1 MSTLEI
7 ISKYREGLLTGLWV
21 TLEMSLIIWGTGLLF
36 GSILGFVSA
45 HLPHTLGRVL
55 RTFSF
60 VLAGIPIL
68 VLLVWLHYPAQS
80 LLGVVVPPFWT
91 AVTAIGLI
99 NVLTVADIVRP
110 AVQQFPEQY
119 LTAAKVCGVPPGVA
133 ISRIQL
139 PLILRQA
146 VPALLLSQVTMLQA
160 TLFASLISV
169 NEIFRVAQ
177 QINALEYRPVQI
189 YTALAIFFLL
199 VCLPL
204 NGLAMLLQRRFS
216 RSLSER

>member
-1 MSTLEI
+1 MSTFEI
-7 ISKYREGLLTGLWV
+7 ISKYREGLTAGLLV
-21 TLEMSLIIWGTGLLF
+21 TVEMSLIIWVVGLVL
-36 GSILGFVSA
+36 GSMLGFASA
-45 HLPHTLGRVL
+45 RLPQSVGRITRVV
-55 RTFSF
+55 SF

-80 LLGVVVPPFWT
+80 LMGVVVPPFWT

-99 NVLTVADIVRP
+99 NIFTVADIVRP

-119 LTAAKVCGVPPGVA
+119 LTAAKVCGIPPNVA
-133 ISRIQL
+133 IRRIQL

-146 VPALLLSQVTMLQA
+146 VPGLLLSQVTMLQA

-169 NEIFRVAQ
+169 NEVFRVTQ
-177 QINALEYRPVQI
+177 QINSLEYRPVQI
-189 YTALAIFFLL
+189 YTALAVLFL
-199 VCLPL
+199 VICLPL
-204 NGLAMLLQRRFS
+204 NGVALIMQRRVS